1 MNICILITF
10 SRRTAKDI
18 QGSMSFFMEF
28 VNGQEGCKGIWLW
41 ISCGLSCTMEAR
53 EALLQKSSKK
63 MELFV
68 GIHCLINREPLMGVE
83 MLTRDLIARIIDH
96 DVEAFRILYDM
107 YKERVFRTAWSI
119 LKNEHMAQDVTQ
131 ETFIQVFYKMD
142 QLKSYDYFEG
152 WLFRIAINLCMT
164 YIRKNS
170 RYKLAWDEE
179 LVQKIEEK
187 NTSILP
193 EDYYFSKELQRE
205 VMEMVYELPIKQ
217 RIPIILYYYNDMSI
231 RDIATAMNTSEGTI
245 KSRLS
250 RSKQALRK
258 KLTRKYRKEGY
269 GYGLG

>member
-1 MNICILITF
+1 MGFI
-10 SRRTAKDI
+10 K
-18 QGSMSFFMEF
+18 
-28 VNGQEGCKGIWLW
+28 VQEESKGICLW
-41 ISCGLSCTMEAR
+41 ISYRLGCTMEAKDP
-53 EALLQKSSKK
+53 LLQKLSKK
-63 MELFV
+63 MELFA
-68 GIHCLINREPLMGVE
+68 GIHCLINREPMMGVG

-107 YKERVFRTAWSI
+107 YKERIFRTAWSI

-131 ETFIQVFYKMD
+131 ETFIQVFYKLE

-170 RYKLAWDEE
+170 RYKVVWDEE
-179 LVQKIEEK
+179 VVQNIEEK

-193 EDYYFSKELQRE
+193 EDYYFNKELERE

-258 KLTRKYRKEGY
+258 KLSRKYREEGY